1 MRSNIVHTD
10 NSAKT
15 FCYYQYVYKV
25 NKTPQE
31 MNEIENK
38 YTYRYDR
45 KNKRMIR
52 IYDRKNK
59 RMIRICDC
67 DNYDN
72 NNSEEPNPS
81 QPKQKC
87 CATEKGAPIWSP
99 SKYDVKCC
107 NKK

>member
-1 MRSNIVHTD
+1 MMSNIVDTD

-15 FCYYQYVYKV
+15 FSYYQYLYKT

-45 KNKRMIR
+45 KNKRIV
-52 IYDRKNK
+52 K
-59 RMIRICDC
+59 ICDC
-67 DNYDN
+67 DQYNSN

-87 CATEKGAPIWSP
+87 CATEKGAPIWSS

>member
-1 MRSNIVHTD
+1 
-10 NSAKT
+10 
-15 FCYYQYVYKV
+15 
-25 NKTPQE
+25 

-59 RMIRICDC
+59 RMIRTCDC

-72 NNSEEPNPS
+72 NNSEESNTNQPN
-81 QPKQKC
+81 KKC
-87 CATEKGAPIWSP
+87 CATEKGAPVWSP
-99 SKYDVKCC
+99 SNYNFKCC
-107 NKK
+107 DKK